1 MGGGTIKAYGAAQPT
16 AVCNR
21 PENRIVN
28 YEIRTACRCG
38 FCRKLNLTMR
48 RKTKDK
54 GGVPMAVMPQV
65 EQPRVETEIKI
76 GNTYYRVNGL
86 FASQGVTVSKKIMRA
101 LDKETKK

>member
-1 MGGGTIKAYGAAQPT
+1 MGGGTIKTYGAAQPT

-28 YEIRTACRCG
+28 H
-38 FCRKLNLTMR
+38 KMNLTVR
-48 RKTKDK
+48 HKTKDK

-76 GNTYYRVNGL
+76 GNTYYRVNGF
-86 FASQGVTVSKKIMRA
+86 FASQGVTVSKKIMRV